1 MFAPLSPILAADDG
15 ADAQAQVVLGQFE
28 SMTPVLAVLAVIA
41 RLAGVAPQA
50 RAGLLEQ
57 SADLSAV
64 LASLPPE
71 RMRFAAEQ
79 LETLGMVLQAGLI
92 ALENARTTGRFNRAA
107 ALLLHAEASG
117 LYRDILHDL
126 GRSGHH

>member
-15 ADAQAQVVLGQFE
+15 ADAQAQLVRGQFE
-28 SMTPVLAVLAVIA
+28 SMTPVLAVIA

-71 RMRFAAEQ
+71 RMQFAAEQ
-79 LETLGMVLQAGLI
+79 LQTLGMVLQAGLI

-107 ALLLHAEASG
+107 ALLLHAESSR

-126 GRSGHH
+126 GRGGHH

>member
-15 ADAQAQVVLGQFE
+15 ADAHAQVVRGQFE
-28 SMTPVLAVLAVIA
+28 SMTPVLAVIA

-71 RMRFAAEQ
+71 QMRFAAEQ
-79 LETLGMVLQAGLI
+79 FGFI
-92 ALENARTTGRFNRAA
+92 TGRV
-107 ALLLHAEASG
+107 ALDEVLDVVF
-117 LYRDILHDL
+117 RDFCI
-126 GRSGHH
+126 GK